1 MKTGRSPQTRTA
13 NLLKNRQILPIIS
26 LVAAAALTA
35 GCSGSGG
42 SGPSQIPTT
51 HNGSPNPASGHVT
64 FTLGNSAPTKAS
76 AAHALY
82 ISSGMKSLVFVIQSA
97 GYPDTK
103 TKFDCSS
110 TCSGS
115 FDAPIGTDT
124 FIIKTFDSVGGAG
137 NVLSAGLTSLEVRA
151 GIANQFKAVLGGI
164 VARLSLALAPSAF
177 TLGTPASG
185 TLSVVPLDAS
195 GNTIIGSDAFATPV
209 IVTLANGAF
218 SLGNTVIKDA
228 SMASIPISY
237 TGAIFSS
244 PATVT
249 ATAAGLNVASLPLIL
264 ASQTSGS
271 GTNAVS
277 GRTVA
282 AGAFVD
288 SIGVNTHFNYNGT
301 PYTTAEPTVVAD
313 ILALHIKH
321 VREGMLYP
329 FVTQPVTLQAAVH
342 ALSAAGV
349 HDLAG
354 IFPSDLTAPDFT
366 TRWSN
371 YFDSTGGSAWIEAVE
386 APNECDLNGCLSQ
399 ATSYQ
404 QTIYSTVKGY
414 GPSTSVT
421 VLGPSFANSSS
432 YTQTGSLAPNLDAGN
447 IHLYTLSQPPETTGI
462 CQISDQC
469 AGGANLNS
477 VIGNTTP
484 LDALLR
490 TDAITSGSKPIINSE
505 SGICTTVDASGNT
518 RYNDVPRDVQAAYW
532 PRFLLHAFGDLGVPR
547 TYMYELADDGVSPP
561 DFDQC
566 GLIDGSAVPK
576 PSYKILKTILD
587 AVNDPGPSFLPS
599 PLAFSV
605 ATPNNVDGKPVSA
618 MALASRNGAY
628 TVFVWNPV
636 SLWYQQSGNGGYSSH
651 ALSVA
656 AIAGNLSLGKFF
668 SSAKLTTF
676 DLATGNATITT
687 VDPSKPIPLSVTPA
701 VTMVTLNP

>member
-1 MKTGRSPQTRTA
+1 
-13 NLLKNRQILPIIS
+13 
-26 LVAAAALTA
+26 
-35 GCSGSGG
+35 
-42 SGPSQIPTT
+42 
-51 HNGSPNPASGHVT
+51 
-64 FTLGNSAPTKAS
+64 
-76 AAHALY
+76 
-82 ISSGMKSLVFVIQSA
+82 MKSLVFVIQSA

-124 FIIKTFDSVGGAG
+124 FIIKTFDSIGGAG

-271 GTNAVS
+271 GTNGVS
-277 GRTVA
+277 GRTIA

-329 FVTQPVTLQAAVH
+329 FITQPVTLQAAVH

-354 IFPSDLTAPDFT
+354 IFPNDLTAPDFT

-399 ATSYQ
+399 AASYQ

-462 CQISDQC
+462 CQVSDQC

-490 TDAITSGSKPIINSE
+490 TDAVTSGLKPIINSE

-518 RYNDVPRDVQAAYW
+518 RYNDVPRDVQAVVGRQGCRSGRRCVGEGMRRRDEDEADGHDALGRRDRQERLGELPVPCSGRQVL
-532 PRFLLHAFGDLGVPR
+532 PRLRRRAEHRAGHRPHASRFDRRARRARYVGEQHADPRRGRQGLLQGRRRRDVEIAHRGRRREVRASGLV
-547 TYMYELADDGVSPP
+547 
-561 DFDQC
+561 
-566 GLIDGSAVPK
+566 GLIRIRAVVRFGR
-576 PSYKILKTILD
+576 ST
-587 AVNDPGPSFLPS
+587 
-599 PLAFSV
+599 
-605 ATPNNVDGKPVSA
+605 
-618 MALASRNGAY
+618 M
-628 TVFVWNPV
+628 
-636 SLWYQQSGNGGYSSH
+636 
-651 ALSVA
+651 
-656 AIAGNLSLGKFF
+656 
-668 SSAKLTTF
+668 
-676 DLATGNATITT
+676 DL
-687 VDPSKPIPLSVTPA
+687 
-701 VTMVTLNP
+701 